1 MEQSAQLQDP
11 ADKAEEE
18 LPTLHTV
25 AIHGRP
31 RPGRL
36 R

>member
-18 LPTLHTV
+18 LPTLHKV
-25 AIHGRP
+25 RS
-31 RPGRL
+31 
-36 R
+36 